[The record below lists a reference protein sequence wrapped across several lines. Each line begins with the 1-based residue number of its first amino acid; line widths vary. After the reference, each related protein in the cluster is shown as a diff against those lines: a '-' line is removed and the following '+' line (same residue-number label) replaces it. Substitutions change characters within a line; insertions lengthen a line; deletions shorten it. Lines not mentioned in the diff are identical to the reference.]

1 MDKQNHAA
9 NIILGEAGNGDGF
22 KLRYGIFRFRLKI
35 KPVSAKALIQISREL
50 SRIQG
55 DINSEEQMFPEMM
68 NHAENL
74 DHICMAISYATNARF
89 KKFASSVIASLP
101 IEDVKKLW
109 QVVLK
114 QSDPSSFFFI
124 MISAKGMNKM
134 KKMNQP
140 GPSGAANPSSED
152 LP

>member
-1 MDKQNHAA
+1 
-9 NIILGEAGNGDGF
+9 
-22 KLRYGIFRFRLKI
+22 
-35 KPVSAKALIQISREL
+35 
-50 SRIQG
+50 
-55 DINSEEQMFPEMM
+55 MM

-140 GPSGAANPSSED
+140 GPSGVANPSSED